1 MKHKKGLIIF
11 IIIAG
16 ISLILGSFSLVSKIK
31 DKFGRPFDLSEAD
44 SNENFYDDFETNTTK
59 IFPEILQAQSES
71 FSHISSENIQMIIHE
86 V

>member
-16 ISLILGSFSLVSKIK
+16 ISLILGSFSLVSKIN

-44 SNENFYDDFETNTTK
+44 SNENFYDDFEDEYDEDFSGDSSSFFRKSRN
-59 IFPEILQAQSES
+59 FLFS
-71 FSHISSENIQMIIHE
+71 FSLRC
-86 V
+86 